1 MALAGR
7 SLWWRSVP
15 GRAQRPSLRG
25 TWLVALL
32 LACAGSY
39 APTAV
44 TPTQEN
50 LEWASRVL
58 SEAAERRNDVRLD
71 EGGLVLLAHTYEWR
85 EVDVYRDLDRGI
97 LNERG
102 LPDEGILSDRV
113 PVGPRRFHITP
124 ENLKE
129 VRIQPYLTGFS
140 LELVLEGAPEPIFLA
155 MDDAAEAERMGEALD
170 LLRRAGASPAL
181 EAAPAP

>member
-1 MALAGR
+1 
-7 SLWWRSVP
+7 VP

-58 SEAAERRNDVRLD
+58 SEAAERRDDVRLD
-71 EGGLVLLAHTYEWR
+71 ERGLVLVAHTYEWR
-85 EVDVYRDLDRGI
+85 EVDVYRDLDRGV

-102 LPDEGILSDRV
+102 LPEQGIVNDRV
-113 PVGPRRFHITP
+113 PVGPRPYRITP
-124 ENLKE
+124 ENLKA
-129 VRIQPYLTGFS
+129 VRIQPYLTGVS
-140 LELVLEGAPEPIFLA
+140 LELVLEGEPEPIFLA
-155 MDDAAEAERMGEALD
+155 MDDAAEAERMGQALD